1 MCIFIYLFIYFM
13 NRCSLEID
21 TEPLYAHMSLYDIR
35 RRKKMSENFYF
46 DFNSVAGFSNGN
58 EIDTTTRSRTCIFD
72 IDGSESNTGEDLFLV
87 IRLEKP
93 LRGDSDLATSAVLN
107 TPEFSVNVDK
117 VKLFVLIYYETLNIF
132 T

>member
-1 MCIFIYLFIYFM
+1 
-13 NRCSLEID
+13 
-21 TEPLYAHMSLYDIR
+21 MSLYDIR

-46 DFNSVAGFSNGN
+46 DFNLVAGNGH

-72 IDGSESNTGEDLFLV
+72 IEGSDSNTGNDLFLV

-93 LRGDSDLATSAVLN
+93 LRGDLDHSTVSNTS
-107 TPEFSVNVDK
+107 EFSVNVDK
-117 VKLFVLIYYETLNIF
+117 VRHSKRNT

>member
-1 MCIFIYLFIYFM
+1 M